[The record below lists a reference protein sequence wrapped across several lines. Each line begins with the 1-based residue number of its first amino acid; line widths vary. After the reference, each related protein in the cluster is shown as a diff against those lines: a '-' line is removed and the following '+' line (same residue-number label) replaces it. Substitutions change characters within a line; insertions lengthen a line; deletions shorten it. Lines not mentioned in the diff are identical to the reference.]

1 MKHLTDYIKESL
13 EIDLRQVNESSNNKW
28 FRIDISDFPD
38 AYDSLKSIAD
48 HNKLYNEPIDNGI
61 KIEVKD
67 GQAEQLTGVIE
78 LLTELVNSKQE
89 DEKMKDACDKLIEV
103 IDAMNDYMEDKAE
116 EAEEK
121 DKEEAEEKAKEEAEQ
136 KSKEEA
142 EEKAKEEAEEKAKKE
157 AEEKDKEE
165 GE

>member
-1 MKHLTDYIKESL
+1 MKHLTDYIKESI
-13 EIDLRQVNESSNNKW
+13 EIDFKQVNESSENKW
-28 FRIDISDFPD
+28 FRIDVSDFPG

-48 HNKLYNEPIDNGI
+48 QKKLYNEPIDNGI
-61 KIEVKD
+61 KIEVKG
-67 GQAEQLTGVIE
+67 GQAERLSAIIEFLTDLI
-78 LLTELVNSKQE
+78 NSKQE
-89 DEKMKDACDKLIEV
+89 DEKMTDACEKLTAVVDEV
-103 IDAMNDYMEDKAE
+103 NDYMEDKAE

-121 DKEEAEEKAKEEAEQ
+121 DKEEAEQKA
-136 KSKEEA
+136 KEEA

>member
-1 MKHLTDYIKESL
+1 MKHLIDYIKESI
-13 EIDLRQVNESSNNKW
+13 EIDLEQVNESSNNKW
-28 FRIDISDFPD
+28 FRIDVSDFSG
-38 AYDSLKSIAD
+38 AYDSLKSLAD

-78 LLTELVNSKQE
+78 FLTELVNSKQE

-103 IDAMNDYMEDKAE
+103 IDAMNDYMEDKAD
-116 EAEEK
+116 EAE
-121 DKEEAEEKAKEEAEQ
+121 DKAKEEAER
-136 KSKEEA
+136 A
-142 EEKAKEEAEEKAKKE
+142 AKEADEKKE
-157 AEEKDKEE
+157 DEDE